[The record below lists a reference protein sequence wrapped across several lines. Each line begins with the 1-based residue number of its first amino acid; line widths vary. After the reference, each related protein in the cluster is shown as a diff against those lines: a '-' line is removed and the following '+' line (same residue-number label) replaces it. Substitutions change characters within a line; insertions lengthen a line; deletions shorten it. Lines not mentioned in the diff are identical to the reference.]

1 MRRELEPLRG
11 GVIHGTDDR
20 RTHDD
25 GRTDDDEAAHD
36 HRRPDDD
43 EAAHDHRRPDDTRRP
58 DDNRRPDDDEA
69 ANDNRRT
76 HDDESTIKLPLRDVI
91 WPDMHSGRGLL
102 RCGRTC
108 AAVHPEELR
117 RQMLH
122 ALQRHGRVR
131 GFSDMLRRVRAGGKQ
146 LGLLL
151 RLELDVLPR
160 SIADARRH
168 VLPGWQ
174 DMLRGHERRCVL
186 RVE

>member
-25 GRTDDDEAAHD
+25 GRTDD
-36 HRRPDDD
+36 RRTDDD
-43 EAAHDHRRPDDTRRP
+43 EAAHDNRRIHDDRRTHDRRT
-58 DDNRRPDDDEA
+58 DDDRRPDDDEA
-69 ANDNRRT
+69 ANDHRRT

-91 WPDMHSGRGLL
+91 RPDMHSGRGLL

-122 ALQRHGRVR
+122 ALQRHGCVR

-151 RLELDVLPR
+151 RLGLDVLPR
-160 SIADARRH
+160 SIADAGRH

-174 DMLRGHERRCVL
+174 DMLRGRERRCVL